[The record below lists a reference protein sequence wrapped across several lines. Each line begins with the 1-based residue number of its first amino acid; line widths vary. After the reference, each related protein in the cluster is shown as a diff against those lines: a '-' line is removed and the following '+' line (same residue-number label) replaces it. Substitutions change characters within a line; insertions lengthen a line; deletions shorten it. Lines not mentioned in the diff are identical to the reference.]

1 MKKSL
6 LALAVLGAFAGA
18 ASAQSSVTLYGKL
31 DLGFAKAAGS
41 ADKQVADGSSSRVGF
56 RVGGYIGEHLRVIGR
71 PIPTGRIPGKQRFR
85 NRACELFRPTE
96 GDHGF
101 RFCRDVCRVRC
112 RRPIG
117 TGGFGGLGAAG
128 ESVDPDADEEEQD
141 QADSCG
147 GDEHGAAAA
156 SGGVHPGVLP
166 DEIRITRQVHHGTQ
180 RQGDGGGSGCF
191 AAHVSCS
198 AGGIQESDRRGDG
211 GLEYRPLLTR

>member
-1 MKKSL
+1 MRAELRPCL
-6 LALAVLGAFAGA
+6 LGRQIG
-18 ASAQSSVTLYGKL
+18 TDIGC
-31 DLGFAKAAGS
+31 
-41 ADKQVADGSSSRVGF
+41 SRVGF

-166 DEIRITRQVHHGTQ
+166 DEIRITRQVHHSI
-180 RQGDGGGSGCF
+180 QGREAAEGQAVSRRTFRAVRAASRNATVAVTAFSNIAHCSPDRAGPMVSGS
-191 AAHVSCS
+191 
-198 AGGIQESDRRGDG
+198 
-211 GLEYRPLLTR
+211 